1 MLEIDITWM
10 VQELNMKRATA
21 VTVCLLFMLIL
32 SIPCALS
39 FGLLADYKIFGKTAF
54 DLADFF
60 VSNLG
65 LPIGGIIACLLAA
78 WFAWDKV
85 HAHWTSLQNY
95 PGWKKV
101 LRVCIGI
108 LCPALVLA
116 VLISGLM
123 N

>member
-78 WFAWDKV
+78 WFDGTRFIPIGRLFRTIRAGKKCSESASAFCAQLLSWQ
-85 HAHWTSLQNY
+85 SLS
-95 PGWKKV
+95 PD
-101 LRVCIGI
+101 
-108 LCPALVLA
+108 
-116 VLISGLM
+116 
-123 N
+123 

>member
-1 MLEIDITWM
+1 M
-10 VQELNMKRATA
+10 
-21 VTVCLLFMLIL
+21 LFMLIL

-85 HAHWTSLQNY
+85 HTHWTSLQNY

>member
-1 MLEIDITWM
+1 MEPT
-10 VQELNMKRATA
+10 RGY
-21 VTVCLLFMLIL
+21 
-32 SIPCALS
+32 ALS

-85 HAHWTSLQNY
+85 HTHWTSLQNY

-101 LRVCIGI
+101 LRVCIGV

-116 VLISGLM
+116 GKW
-123 N
+123 

>member
-85 HAHWTSLQNY
+85 HTHWTSLQNY

-101 LRVCIGI
+101 LESASAFCAQ
-108 LCPALVLA
+108 LLSWQSLSPD
-116 VLISGLM
+116 
-123 N
+123 

>member
-1 MLEIDITWM
+1 MDGPGTEYETCNCRDRL
-10 VQELNMKRATA
+10 
-21 VTVCLLFMLIL
+21 
-32 SIPCALS
+32 PALYADP
-39 FGLLADYKIFGKTAF
+39 ADYKIFGKTAF

-85 HAHWTSLQNY
+85 HTHWTSLQNY

>member
-1 MLEIDITWM
+1 MHVFCLPNYC
-10 VQELNMKRATA
+10 LRNALGLRS
-21 VTVCLLFMLIL
+21 VCHRYVPSGNAGNDKSIL
-32 SIPCALS
+32 C
-39 FGLLADYKIFGKTAF
+39 FGFFGPIRSDPVSYTHLLLADYKIFGKTAF

-85 HAHWTSLQNY
+85 HTHWTSLQNY

-101 LRVCIGI
+101 LRRCV
-108 LCPALVLA
+108 
-116 VLISGLM
+116 
-123 N
+123 